1 MSPRST
7 DTDIEVRGWASFS
20 RDGRYRYSLGRTW
33 ADGPRVCWVLLNPS
47 TADAQED
54 DRTLRRCLAF
64 SRAWVAGSIEV
75 VNLFALV
82 STRPSAL
89 RGDLDPVGASNRRAV
104 RRAVARADLVV
115 VGWGNVPPALL
126 VAAMQSMRGLPEH
139 TWCLGLTGAG
149 NPRHPLYV
157 AASTARVP
165 FTSCVTA
172 AALTQRSPTQR
183 IEA

>member
-1 MSPRST
+1 M
-7 DTDIEVRGWASFS
+7 
-20 RDGRYRYSLGRTW
+20 
-33 ADGPRVCWVLLNPS
+33 LLNPS
-47 TADAQED
+47 TADAHDD

-64 SRAWVAGSIEV
+64 SRAWGAGSIEV

-89 RGDLDPVGASNRRAV
+89 RGHLDPAGASNRRAV
-104 RRAVARADLVV
+104 RRAVARADVV
-115 VGWGNVPPALL
+115 VAGWGNVPPALL
-126 VAAMQSMRGLPEH
+126 AAATQAMRGLPQRA
-139 TWCLGLTGAG
+139 WCLGLTGAG

-157 AASTARVP
+157 SASTVRVP
-165 FTSCVTA
+165 LHLVFPA

>member
-1 MSPRST
+1 M
-7 DTDIEVRGWASFS
+7 
-20 RDGRYRYSLGRTW
+20 
-33 ADGPRVCWVLLNPS
+33 LLNPS